1 VGAGEGRGVRAL
13 DDRRPPEGRVQPCDR
28 SSWSSVSSPSASS
41 SDQAAQQPT
50 MELQGILATRA
61 LPVPCSP
68 FQVGAPAKLVGGCL
82 DSSLQGVTAR
92 LLTGAVEG
100 GDTVLEVAH
109 EASAVGNSDRM
120 IRVIHS
126 CGSASSALASRPRNA
141 RTNQRQ
147 TPAHRHVSV
156 TGFLLTGRGGRPGR
170 TASGHFT
177 RGTAQ
182 VTVIETYP
190 RRPLLLPPGC
200 AVRSS
205 G

>member
-1 VGAGEGRGVRAL
+1 
-13 DDRRPPEGRVQPCDR
+13 
-28 SSWSSVSSPSASS
+28 
-41 SDQAAQQPT
+41 
-50 MELQGILATRA
+50 
-61 LPVPCSP
+61 
-68 FQVGAPAKLVGGCL
+68 
-82 DSSLQGVTAR
+82 
-92 LLTGAVEG
+92 
-100 GDTVLEVAH
+100 
-109 EASAVGNSDRM
+109 M

-182 VTVIETYP
+182 VTIIEKYP
-190 RRPLLLPPGC
+190 RRPLLPPDTAAPCDQAADSVGRPVLSAG
-200 AVRSS
+200 AVTFPV
-205 G
+205 